1 MEGTRYLMAK
11 RISFTTSLVA
21 SNRRRRIECV
31 CSTTLY
37 LAIENY
43 IVVEE
48 VYANCLIIIIHSSI
62 TSDIII
68 LRAQMT
74 LLTSALIH
82 NIADLKTFFRD

>member
-48 VYANCLIIIIHSSI
+48 VYANCLIIIHSSI
-62 TSDIII
+62 TSDIIT

-82 NIADLKTFFRD
+82 NIADLKTFFRDW

>member
-1 MEGTRYLMAK
+1 VY
-11 RISFTTSLVA
+11 
-21 SNRRRRIECV
+21 

-43 IVVEE
+43 IAVEE

-62 TSDIII
+62 TSDIIT

-74 LLTSALIH
+74 LLT
-82 NIADLKTFFRD
+82 